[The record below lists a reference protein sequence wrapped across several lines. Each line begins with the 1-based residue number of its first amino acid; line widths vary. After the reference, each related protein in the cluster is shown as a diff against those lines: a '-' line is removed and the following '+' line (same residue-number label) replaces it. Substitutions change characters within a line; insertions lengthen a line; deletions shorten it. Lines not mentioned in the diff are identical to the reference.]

1 MLALRLFGL
10 DDDESSTLTH
20 IMNSRVVGLL
30 GVVDSIESLRAVTSH
45 RVQISQQCDYMV
57 NYMMTGDAF
66 SCVCRRVRP

>member
-1 MLALRLFGL
+1 MLALRLFGI

-30 GVVDSIESLRAVTSH
+30 GVDSIESLRAVTSH

>member
-1 MLALRLFGL
+1 MGALRLFGL

-30 GVVDSIESLRAVTSH
+30 GVDSIESLRAVTSH

>member
-1 MLALRLFGL
+1 MLALRLFGI

-30 GVVDSIESLRAVTSH
+30 GVDSIESLCSVTSH

>member
-1 MLALRLFGL
+1 VGALRLFGL

-30 GVVDSIESLRAVTSH
+30 GVDSIESLRAVTSH

-57 NYMMTGDAF
+57 KYMMTGDAF